1 LNKKTSKIRR
11 RYIPQFINTN
21 AEEYITEII
30 ITENTYNKARF
41 LTKNKLNLSRLVSI
55 IIFLD

>member
-1 LNKKTSKIRR
+1 MNKKTGKLRR